1 MTATSQNPP
10 RAVFGVRVGCWLATV
25 VVLMSLMS
33 ESASAASR
41 SVQSVTRQFF
51 VSATAESTARATAP
65 IPISTNLIALDPGV
79 LVILAERI
87 KESLLRELGASDQ
100 WRGKIHFILHP
111 ATPGTLPAFAQNI
124 RFTDA
129 WQYQVDLHDRVDVT
143 QLTRAVLQSLLQ
155 EMANR
160 NAGVR
165 AAELPAWLVEG
176 LAAQVLQGG
185 GPTLVPQPRTRQTY
199 ESTAP
204 DSFQTARAVL
214 MKQAPYS
221 FSDLSLPSAQQV
233 SGEGW
238 PVYQAS
244 AQVFVAQLLALP
256 EGRAQLREFI
266 ARLPRYWNSQ
276 LAFMESHRAQ
286 FGTMLDV
293 EKWWNLTTLNFSN
306 RDRFAKWSHD
316 ASLSRLDEILQIPME
331 VQPAATALVQP
342 ARLRLQEVLEQAEYP
357 AQKALLQR
365 AASQVQLLQLNSPP
379 DLARL
384 MNDYRVT
391 ILGYLRQRDSV
402 GIDGPRGQLAASS
415 VAAVKEAR
423 QQLDVLDVILGD
435 FRKYTPTSAKT
446 VAPAP
451 VNAPVP
457 AP

>member
-1 MTATSQNPP
+1 MNATTQNRT
-10 RAVFGVRVGCWLATV
+10 RAICGWRVGLWLALAFIV
-25 VVLMSLMS
+25 ALMA
-33 ESASAASR
+33 EPVNAASR
-41 SVQSVTRQFF
+41 SIQSVTRQFF
-51 VSATAESTARATAP
+51 ASATAEGMPRATAP
-65 IPISTNLIALDPGV
+65 IPASTNLISLDPGS
-79 LVILAERI
+79 LAILAERV
-87 KESLLRELGASDQ
+87 KESLLRELGAQDRWS
-100 WRGKIHFILHP
+100 GKIFFILHP
-111 ATPGTLPAFAQNI
+111 ATPGTTPVFVQNI

-129 WQYQVDLHDRVDVT
+129 WQYQVDLHDRLDAD
-143 QLTRAVLQSLLQ
+143 QLTRAVVQALLQ

-160 NAGVR
+160 HAGPR

-176 LAAQVLQGG
+176 LTAQVLMGG

-199 ESTAP
+199 ESIAP
-204 DSFQTARAVL
+204 DAFQTARAVL
-214 MKQAPYS
+214 MKHSPYS

-276 LAFMESHRAQ
+276 LAFIESHRTQ

-293 EKWWNLTTLNFSN
+293 EKWWSLATLNFGN

-316 ASLSRLDEILQIPME
+316 ASLARLDEILQLPME
-331 VQPAATALVQP
+331 VQPVATAPAEL
-342 ARLRLQEVLEQAEYP
+342 ARLRLQEVLEKAEYP

-365 AASQVQLLQLNSPP
+365 TASQIQLLQLNSPP

-391 ILGYLRQRDSV
+391 ILGYLRQRDSA
-402 GIDGPRGQLAASS
+402 GIEGPRGQLAPSS
-415 VAAVKEAR
+415 VAAVNEAR
-423 QQLDVLDVILGD
+423 KQLDVLDVILGD
-435 FRKYTPTSAKT
+435 FRKYAPASAKI
-446 VAPAP
+446 VAPGA
-451 VNAPVP
+451 VNTPVP